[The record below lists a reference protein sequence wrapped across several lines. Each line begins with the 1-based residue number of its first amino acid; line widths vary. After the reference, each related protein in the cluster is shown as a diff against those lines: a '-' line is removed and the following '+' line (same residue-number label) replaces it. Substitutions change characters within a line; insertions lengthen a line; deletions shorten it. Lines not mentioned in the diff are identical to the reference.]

1 MVALGPGGGA
11 VTPTL
16 MGRIQTRWFLLLVI
30 GVPWTLA
37 LMLFG
42 LLSGE
47 AYLDLLLG
55 GLRVLGLVGLLGTL
69 WEFGY
74 HGLQQFR
81 WEKDW
86 PALFGLLTI
95 INEGLALWLVMAL
108 LALPLGV
115 LGWTHFVTTWLLMW
129 VFVNG
134 PMRVLAP
141 RWRYHGGRLF

>member
-1 MVALGPGGGA
+1 M
-11 VTPTL
+11 TPTL
-16 MGRIQTRWFLLLVI
+16 MGRIQTRWFLLLVV
-30 GVPWTLA
+30 GVPWTLV
-37 LMLFG
+37 LMVFG

-47 AYLDLLLG
+47 AYLDLLIG

-69 WEFGY
+69 WEFVY

-95 INEGLALWLVMAL
+95 VNEGVLLWLVML
-108 LALPLGV
+108 LLDLPLGV

-141 RWRYHGGRLF
+141 RWRYRGGRLF

>member
-1 MVALGPGGGA
+1 M
-11 VTPTL
+11 TPTL
-16 MGRIQTRWFLLLVI
+16 MGRIQTRWFLLLVV
-30 GVPWTLA
+30 GVPWTLV
-37 LMLFG
+37 LMVFG

-47 AYLDLLLG
+47 AYLDLLIG

-69 WEFGY
+69 WEFAY

-95 INEGLALWLVMAL
+95 VNEGVLLWLVML
-108 LALPLGV
+108 LLDLPLGV

-141 RWRYHGGRLF
+141 RWRYRGGRLF